1 VTPLAQALIEAAAQ
15 ALAAGRRAPT
25 SERTLRACHGDA
37 QGVVV
42 AVLARLGG
50 TKAEPGLFS
59 YASTPAQMI
68 LSLADEVDESIVES
82 VA

>member
-37 QGVVV
+37 QAVVV
-42 AVLARLGG
+42 AVLASRKSDLNQ
-50 TKAEPGLFS
+50 
-59 YASTPAQMI
+59 PACIAPSMV
-68 LSLADEVDESIVES
+68 SLAT
-82 VA
+82 AFW